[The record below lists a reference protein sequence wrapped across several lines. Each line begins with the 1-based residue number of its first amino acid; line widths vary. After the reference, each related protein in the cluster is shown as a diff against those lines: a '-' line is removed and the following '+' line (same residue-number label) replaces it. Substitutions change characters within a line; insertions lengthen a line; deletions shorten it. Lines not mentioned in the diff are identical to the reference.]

1 MVELKSIEQIEL
13 MKTTIESMNK
23 FHQIEIL
30 KILSKDLCKI
40 NENKSGCY
48 INMSFL
54 SNDTLT
60 KMKEY
65 IDYIK
70 DQEDTINNMEY
81 QKEEFKNAFFIGKDN
96 KDETPLLYNS
106 LAK

>member
-1 MVELKSIEQIEL
+1 MELQNIEDIEQI
-13 MKTTIESMNK
+13 KKTIESMNK

-54 SNDTLT
+54 SNETIT
-60 KMKEY
+60 KIKEY
-65 IDYIK
+65 IDYTKI
-70 DQEDTINNMEY
+70 QEESIRNMET

-96 KDETPLLYNS
+96 KEETPLLYSS
-106 LAK
+106 LVK

>member
-1 MVELKSIEQIEL
+1 MSELQSIENLEFI
-13 MKTTIESMNK
+13 KKTIESMNK

-54 SNDTLT
+54 SNETIA
-60 KMKEY
+60 KIKEY
-65 IDYIK
+65 VDYTK
-70 DQEDTINNMEY
+70 VQEDTINDMET

-96 KDETPLLYNS
+96 KEEAPLLYTS

>member
-1 MVELKSIEQIEL
+1 MSGLQNIENMEAI
-13 MKTTIESMNK
+13 KRTIESMNK

-54 SNDTLT
+54 SNETLY
-60 KMKEY
+60 KIKEY
-65 IDYIK
+65 IDYTQV
-70 DQEDTINNMEY
+70 QEETINNMES

-96 KDETPLLYNS
+96 KDETPLLYTS

>member
-1 MVELKSIEQIEL
+1 MELQNIEDIEQI
-13 MKTTIESMNK
+13 KKTIESMNK

-54 SNDTLT
+54 SNETIT
-60 KMKEY
+60 KIKEY
-65 IDYIK
+65 IDYTKI
-70 DQEDTINNMEY
+70 QEESISNMET

-96 KDETPLLYNS
+96 KEETPLLYSS
-106 LAK
+106 LIK

>member
-1 MVELKSIEQIEL
+1 MSELKSIENLETV
-13 MKTTIESMNK
+13 KRTIETMNK

-54 SNDTLT
+54 S
-60 KMKEY
+60 
-65 IDYIK
+65 
-70 DQEDTINNMEY
+70 
-81 QKEEFKNAFFIGKDN
+81 G
-96 KDETPLLYNS
+96 ET
-106 LAK
+106 LAKIQ